1 MDAIAK
7 IAVEVVGILSI
18 MKRICNMV
26 NIFTITSFSAF
37 VFASTTTL
45 LLVQT
50 VTAKP
55 VQIKKQVNQA
65 KPLNSGVRI
74 YPANNSLPAS
84 RLITIERA
92 IKKSSNMQI
101 TEAKLTTYEEF
112 AAQTG
117 MYKSS
122 ISNNRMVWIITGF
135 VQGEFRM
142 SKGRSVCTDNAKLV
156 ELIDAET
163 GDSFGRS
170 VHCPLNN
177 QINFM
182 P

>member
-92 IKKSSNMQI
+92 IKKSSNMHRSKTYNLRGIRSPNRNVQI
-101 TEAKLTTYEEF
+101 
-112 AAQTG
+112 
-117 MYKSS
+117 
-122 ISNNRMVWIITGF
+122 
-135 VQGEFRM
+135 
-142 SKGRSVCTDNAKLV
+142 
-156 ELIDAET
+156 ID
-163 GDSFGRS
+163 F
-170 VHCPLNN
+170 
-177 QINFM
+177 
-182 P
+182 

>member
-1 MDAIAK
+1 
-7 IAVEVVGILSI
+7 
-18 MKRICNMV
+18 MKRIYTMV
-26 NIFTITSFSAF
+26 NIFKITLLSTF

-45 LLVQT
+45 ILVQT

-55 VQIKKQVNQA
+55 VQIKKQINQA

-74 YPANNSLPAS
+74 YPANNMLPAS
-84 RLITIERA
+84 RLITIEGA

-101 TEAKLTTYEEF
+101 TEVKLTTYEEF

-122 ISNNRMVWIITGF
+122 ISNNRMVWIVTGF
-135 VQGEFRM
+135 VQGELRM
-142 SKGRSVCTDNAKLV
+142 SRGRSVCTDNAKLV

-170 VHCPLNN
+170 IYCPPNN
-177 QINFM
+177 EINFL

>member
-1 MDAIAK
+1 
-7 IAVEVVGILSI
+7 
-18 MKRICNMV
+18 MKRIYTMV
-26 NIFTITSFSAF
+26 NIFTKTSFSTF
-37 VFASTTTL
+37 VFASATTL

-55 VQIKKQVNQA
+55 IQIKKQVNQA
-65 KPLNSGVRI
+65 KPLNSGVRM

-92 IKKSSNMQI
+92 LKKSSNMHI

-122 ISNNRMVWIITGF
+122 ISNNRMVWIVTGF

-170 VHCPLNN
+170 IHCPPNN